1 MEASWPGTVGFE
13 GRGFLFLFLG
23 LFFLTDSL
31 TGPRAT
37 SEPDSTLRAEQIPM
51 AFMPGED

>member
-37 SEPDSTLRAEQIPM
+37 SALRAELE
-51 AFMPGED
+51 ADTDSFCAG